1 MNSALK
7 LAGVLIA
14 AFYVLWLLYLA
25 VMNLRR
31 AKKAGTLTRTAY
43 VMGLPMLGVGLALDF
58 LVNAIPM
65 TIILLETP
73 REWTVSARL
82 KRHNQESSGWRKS
95 VAAWFEPLLDP
106 FDHTGDHI

>member
-1 MNSALK
+1 MIAVLK
-7 LAGVLIA
+7 ILAVTFS
-14 AFYVLWLLYLA
+14 AFYALWLLYLA

-31 AKKAGTLTRTAY
+31 AKKAGLLTRTAY
-43 VMGLPMLGVGLALDF
+43 LLGLPMLGVGLVLDF

-65 TIILLETP
+65 TIILLEPP

-82 KRHNQESSGWRKS
+82 KRHNRESSGWRKS

>member
-1 MNSALK
+1 M
-7 LAGVLIA
+7 IA
-14 AFYVLWLLYLA
+14 AYTLLVAIAGFYLLWLLFLA

-43 VMGLPMLGVGLALDF
+43 VMGLPMLGVGLVLDF

-65 TIILLETP
+65 TAILLELP

-82 KRHNQESSGWRKS
+82 KRHNLHSTGWRKS
-95 VAAWFEPLLDP
+95 VALWFEPLLDP
-106 FDHTGDHI
+106 YDHTGDHI